1 MDKTPIAVL
10 ATVFAGGFI
19 ALQAPINA
27 GLGKAVGSIPA
38 ATISFAIGTAAL
50 VGITLLFAGG
60 FGKVGEIS
68 GLSWYYLLGGV
79 LGAIYVTTALIAV
92 QTLGAGGVTG
102 ATIAGQL
109 AMSVFLDRVGAFG
122 LEERGLTP
130 LRVFGVGLLAVGTVL
145 VVRE

>member
-1 MDKTPIAVL
+1 MDKVPIAVM

-38 ATISFAIGTAAL
+38 ASISFAIGTVAL

-60 FGKVGEIS
+60 YGKAGEIS

-92 QTLGAGGVTG
+92 QTGAGGVTG

-122 LEERGLTP
+122 LEQRGLTP
-130 LRVFGVGLLAVGTVL
+130 LRVLGVALLAVGTIL

>member
-1 MDKTPIAVL
+1 M
-10 ATVFAGGFI
+10 
-19 ALQAPINA
+19 
-27 GLGKAVGSIPA
+27 
-38 ATISFAIGTAAL
+38 
-50 VGITLLFAGG
+50 GITLLFAGG
-60 FGKVGEIS
+60 YGKAGEIS

-122 LEERGLTP
+122 LEQRGLTP
-130 LRVFGVGLLAVGTVL
+130 LRVLGVCLLAVGTIL

>member
-1 MDKTPIAVL
+1 MDKAPIAVM
-10 ATVFAGGFI
+10 ATVLAGGFI

-38 ATISFAIGTAAL
+38 ASISFAIGTAAL
-50 VGITLLFAGG
+50 VTITLLVGG
-60 FGKVGEIS
+60 GYGKVGEIR
-68 GLSWYYLLGGV
+68 GLSWYYLLGGA

-92 QTLGAGGVTG
+92 QTLGAGGVTA

-109 AMSVFLDRVGAFG
+109 AMSVALDRLGAFG
-122 LEERGLTP
+122 LEQRELSP
-130 LRVFGVGLLAVGTVL
+130 LRVLGVGLLAVGTIL

>member
-1 MDKTPIAVL
+1 MDKAPIAVL

-38 ATISFAIGTAAL
+38 ASVSFAIGTAAL

-60 FGKVGEIS
+60 YGKVGEIS

-79 LGAIYVTTALIAV
+79 LGAVYVTTALIAV

-122 LEERGLTP
+122 LEQRELSP
-130 LRVFGVGLLAVGTVL
+130 LRILGVGLLAVGTIL